1 VKKIRIYTDGAC
13 SGNQEKEN
21 IGGWGT
27 ILEYNENQKELSGG
41 EINTTNNI
49 MELTAVIEGL
59 KSLKSFDLDIKIFS
73 DSAYIVNCFNE
84 KWYSKWLI
92 NGWMTSKKTPVEN
105 KDLWMQLIDLVNKFE
120 KLKFYKIK
128 GHLKTSGAEFN
139 KWYKKYT
146 DVSEKVSEDEFK
158 HIVKMN
164 NRADQLA
171 NIEMDKIRKHRTL

>member
-1 VKKIRIYTDGAC
+1 MKKVKIYTDGAC

-27 ILEYNENQKELSGG
+27 ILEYNEKQKELSGSAL
-41 EINTTNNI
+41 NTTNNI
-49 MELTAVIEGL
+49 MELTAVVKGL
-59 KSLKSFDLDIKIFS
+59 ESLKTKDLDIKIFS

-84 KWYSKWLI
+84 QWYLKWLS

-105 KDLWMQLIDLVNKFE
+105 KDLWIQLINLINKFE
-120 KLKFYKIK
+120 KVKFYKIK

-139 KWYKKYT
+139 KWYKKYN
-146 DVSEKVSEDEFK
+146 DNSEKISEEDFR

-164 NRADQLA
+164 NRADELA
-171 NIEMDKIRKHRTL
+171 NIEMDNIRNNN